1 MFDPKKDKLPPL
13 LWLPCLGLAWA
24 VAPSSPTT
32 SSCSSKSLSRH
43 PWWKLFWK
51 FQVRQG
57 HQTEVWKSEI
67 KIDLFNLEAAGT
79 QDILWDNVESSF
91 MIPPDLALNLIIS
104 DSGFLLAN
112 TLKTFKHTLVM
123 WKYCASHS
131 TSRLNWVMQLYHTTC
146 SWLLFPSYGLN
157 NVKYPWNQATFMLRL
172 FDPERTNAFYTQP
185 SEINPWNGICANLT
199 PTTGGYATIFYD
211 YSVTNS

>member
-1 MFDPKKDKLPPL
+1 MDLVAYDWSGQSSLSVNL
-13 LWLPCLGLAWA
+13 VGEGDLGSELGQWIWSVGLAWA

-32 SSCSSKSLSRH
+32 SSCSSKSLERH
-43 PWWKLFWK
+43 PCWKLFWK
-51 FQVRQG
+51 FQVGQC

-67 KIDLFNLEAAGT
+67 KTDLFNLEAAGT
-79 QDILWDNVESSF
+79 QDILWANVESSF

-131 TSRLNWVMQLYHTTC
+131 TSRLNWVMQLYQTTC
-146 SWLLFPSYGLN
+146 SWLLFPSYKLN
-157 NVKYPWNQATFMLRL
+157 NVNYP
-172 FDPERTNAFYTQP
+172 
-185 SEINPWNGICANLT
+185 
-199 PTTGGYATIFYD
+199 
-211 YSVTNS
+211 